1 MACKPDHT
9 DQIKRINRMIGQLGG
24 VKKMIE
30 EGVYCPEILIQTK
43 AVSSALRSLETSLL
57 EGHLNGC
64 VTDAFNSGKGQDI
77 KVEELL
83 QIFKTRIK

>member
-30 EGVYCPEILIQTK
+30 EGFYCPEILIQTK

-57 EGHLNGC
+57 EGHLKGC
-64 VTDAFNSGKGQDI
+64 VTEAFNSSKGEDQKI
-77 KVEELL
+77 EELL

>member
-9 DQIKRINRMIGQLGG
+9 PQIKRLNRMIGQLGG
-24 VKKMIE
+24 IKKMIE
-30 EGVYCPEILIQTK
+30 DGVYCTEILIQTK

-64 VTDAFNSGKGQDI
+64 VTEPSPL
-77 KVEELL
+77 ELTER
-83 QIFKTRIK
+83 KK